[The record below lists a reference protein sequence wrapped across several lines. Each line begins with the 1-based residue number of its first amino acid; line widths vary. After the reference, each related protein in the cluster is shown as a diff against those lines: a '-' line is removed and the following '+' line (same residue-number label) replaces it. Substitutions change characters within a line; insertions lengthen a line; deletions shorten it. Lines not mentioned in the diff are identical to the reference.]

1 MSQHAGDR
9 TTELEKNWAAFKEQ
23 EESLMAED
31 FGRTVLLHD
40 GEVVE
45 IYNDS
50 GDAYSIGC
58 EKFGLGKFSIQ
69 TIGEKPRSLGILTMH
84 VGSSGGR
91 MPTFR
96 G

>member
-1 MSQHAGDR
+1 MPQHGDGPK
-9 TTELEKNWAAFKEQ
+9 TELAKNWAAFKAH
-23 EESLMAED
+23 EESLRTENL
-31 FGRTVLLHD
+31 GRTVLLHD
-40 GEVVE
+40 GEIVQ

-84 VGSSGGR
+84 IGS
-91 MPTFR
+91 
-96 G
+96 

>member
-1 MSQHAGDR
+1 MSQHGDGPK
-9 TTELEKNWAAFKEQ
+9 TELAKNWAAFKAQ
-23 EESLMAED
+23 EESLKTENL
-31 FGRTVLLHD
+31 GRTVLLHD
-40 GEVVE
+40 GEIVQ

-84 VGSSGGR
+84 IGS
-91 MPTFR
+91 
-96 G
+96 

>member
-1 MSQHAGDR
+1 MSQHSHDP
-9 TTELEKNWAAFKEQ
+9 TTEMEKNWVAFKAR
-23 EESLMAED
+23 EESLKAENL
-31 FGRTVLLHD
+31 GRTVLLHD
-40 GEVVE
+40 GEIVQ

-84 VGSSGGR
+84 IGS
-91 MPTFR
+91 
-96 G
+96 

>member
-1 MSQHAGDR
+1 MSQRGDGPA
-9 TTELEKNWAAFKEQ
+9 TELEKNWAAFKAQ
-23 EESLMAED
+23 EESLKTENL
-31 FGRTVLLHD
+31 GRTVLLHN
-40 GEVVE
+40 GEIVQ

-84 VGSSGGR
+84 IGA
-91 MPTFR
+91 
-96 G
+96 

>member
-1 MSQHAGDR
+1 MSQHVDDQATD
-9 TTELEKNWAAFKEQ
+9 LEKNWVAFKAR
-23 EESLMAED
+23 EESLRAD
-31 FGRTVLLHD
+31 NLGRTVLLHD
-40 GEVVE
+40 GEIVE

-84 VGSSGGR
+84 IGS
-91 MPTFR
+91 
-96 G
+96 

>member
-1 MSQHAGDR
+1 MSQHGGDP
-9 TTELEKNWAAFKEQ
+9 TTELEKNWAAFKAQ
-23 EESLMAED
+23 EESLRTENL
-31 FGRTVLLHD
+31 GRTVLLHD
-40 GEVVE
+40 GEIVQ

-84 VGSSGGR
+84 IGS
-91 MPTFR
+91 
-96 G
+96 

>member
-1 MSQHAGDR
+1 MSQHVDDQATD
-9 TTELEKNWAAFKEQ
+9 LEKTWVAFKAR
-23 EESLMAED
+23 EESLRAD
-31 FGRTVLLHD
+31 NLGRTVLLHD
-40 GEVVE
+40 GEIVE

-84 VGSSGGR
+84 IGS
-91 MPTFR
+91 
-96 G
+96 

>member
-1 MSQHAGDR
+1 MSQHGDGPK
-9 TTELEKNWAAFKEQ
+9 TELEKNWAAFKAQ
-23 EESLMAED
+23 EESLKTEN
-31 FGRTVLLHD
+31 FGRTVLLHE
-40 GEVVE
+40 GEIVQ

-84 VGSSGGR
+84 IGS
-91 MPTFR
+91 
-96 G
+96 

>member
-1 MSQHAGDR
+1 MSQRGAGPA
-9 TTELEKNWAAFKEQ
+9 TELEKNWAAFKAQ
-23 EESLMAED
+23 EESLKTENL
-31 FGRTVLLHD
+31 GRTVLLHN
-40 GEVVE
+40 GEIVQ

-84 VGSSGGR
+84 IGA
-91 MPTFR
+91 
-96 G
+96 